1 MSWVSLNDSVRT
13 TDWSYFQY
21 DRAYR
26 AHDIDKFCSDHPEV
40 GAAVVR
46 FCWPSGVKDA
56 RYDHYYDGF
65 TRNGKIVMGYG
76 WPNPRKS
83 VGRVIDDWM
92 DAMGDRVPKVI
103 LGDWEDVSTFEGK
116 SPAQLAD
123 HMKAL
128 NHEKHFRLPDVVHGE
143 YSRGGWLDLN
153 MLMSAETRAYNW
165 WLAHWPWGAPDFKD
179 QAHTF
184 SEMDAW
190 LPIDNNFTPYR
201 GRIALIPESSVVG
214 WQATSQ
220 LDYLSRG
227 WLDGGY
233 FKDSF
238 LNPIFGGGAT
248 PPDPP
253 DPTEK
258 AIVEVKVVQGEA
270 EIRTV

>member
-1 MSWVSLNDSVRT
+1 MSWPTLNESERT

-21 DRAYR
+21 DRLLR
-26 AHDIDKFCSDHPEV
+26 PHDIDKFCADHPEV
-40 GAAVVR
+40 EAAVIR
-46 FCWPSGVKDA
+46 FVWPSGVKDA
-56 RYDHYYDGF
+56 KYDHYYDGF

-76 WPNPRKS
+76 WPNPWKS
-83 VGRVIDDWM
+83 VGWVLDKWM
-92 DAMGDRVPKVI
+92 AAMGDRVPKVI
-103 LGDWEDVSTFEGK
+103 FGDWEEVSTFEGK

-128 NHEKHFRLPDVVHGE
+128 NAEKHKRLPDVVHGE
-143 YSRGGWLDLN
+143 YGRGGWFDGNLLFSD
-153 MLMSAETRAYNW
+153 EIRAYNY
-165 WLAHWPWGAPDFKD
+165 WLAHWPYGAPDFKD

-201 GRIALIPESSVVG
+201 GRIAQIPESSVVG

-233 FKDSF
+233 FKKSF
-238 LNPIFGGGAT
+238 TDPIFNGGTPTPT
-248 PPDPP
+248 PPEK
-253 DPTEK
+253 TE
-258 AIVEVKVVQGEA
+258 VEVKYNPDESVIKLT
-270 EIRTV
+270 EI